1 MRIATDGTATNG
13 DRDAGGR
20 FTPGNRAARGRRANI
35 AERTAELRDAMSGA
49 VTPDDL
55 RAIVGALL
63 TEAKGGNTR
72 AAALLL
78 DRLLGPS
85 VAADIVGRIEHLEA
99 ALRGSDTE
107 GTR

>member
-1 MRIATDGTATNG
+1 MRTTVSTASNG

-63 TEAKGGNTR
+63 TEARNGNTR

-78 DRLLGPS
+78 DRLLGPA
-85 VAADIVGRIEHLEA
+85 VAADIIERIEHLEA
-99 ALRGSDTE
+99 ALRGPGME
-107 GTR
+107 AEQ